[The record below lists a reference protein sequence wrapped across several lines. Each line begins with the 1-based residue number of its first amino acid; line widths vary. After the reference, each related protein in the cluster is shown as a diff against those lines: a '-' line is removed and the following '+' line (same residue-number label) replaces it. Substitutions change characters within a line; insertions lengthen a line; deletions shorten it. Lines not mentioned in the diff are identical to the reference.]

1 MPTQA
6 PQPWGIKGA
15 GKVGTR
21 SAQRPPLAHP
31 NPALSLS
38 SALPSHPSR
47 GSFCPP
53 PGFPCVSPF
62 SHVCAAP
69 PRSERCPWASL
80 LLPCSACG
88 AVPSPLLSS
97 ASARNA
103 MLVVPPGGGRWGR
116 AGAKEWE
123 GSAHGGD
130 WEVYQPSVLESLPCP
145 RPPPHPQL
153 LHALWSSGL
162 RWLRVMGVK
171 SSTSCCGTL
180 LTLPSGPCPC
190 SGLISYTGTAA
201 DSSSSSPHQPEGPKN
216 LRPLE
221 FLSYSTFKLE

>member
-1 MPTQA
+1 MREGGAEDTSETQGLLMPTQA
-6 PQPWGIKGA
+6 PQPWDIKGA

-21 SAQRPPLAHP
+21 SARRQTLAHP

-47 GSFCPP
+47 GSFCPISRLP
-53 PGFPCVSPF
+53 MCFPLLPCL
-62 SHVCAAP
+62 CRP

-103 MLVVPPGGGRWGR
+103 MLVVPPGGRSGR

-130 WEVYQPSVLESLPCP
+130 WEGNQPSALESLPC
-145 RPPPHPQL
+145 
-153 LHALWSSGL
+153 
-162 RWLRVMGVK
+162 
-171 SSTSCCGTL
+171 SC
-180 LTLPSGPCPC
+180 PCPPNC
-190 SGLISYTGTAA
+190 CMLPGAQG
-201 DSSSSSPHQPEGPKN
+201 
-216 LRPLE
+216 
-221 FLSYSTFKLE
+221 